1 MAYTAGTATSDG
13 VDHLKI
19 SSSRLMIKEAEA
31 ILGELVVILFR
42 LYLCLHLCLHLRL
55 CCWCRRRRHQR
66 RRLAFE
72 RMICAF
78 HGVRL
83 QRAVGGKI

>member
-1 MAYTAGTATSDG
+1 MAYTAGTATCDG
-13 VDHLKI
+13 MEHRKI

-31 ILGELVVILFR
+31 ILGELVVIMWR
-42 LYLCLHLCLHLRL
+42 LCLCLCLCLRL
-55 CCWCRRRRHQR
+55 SCRGRGRG
-66 RRLAFE
+66 RLAFE

-83 QRAVGGKI
+83 Q